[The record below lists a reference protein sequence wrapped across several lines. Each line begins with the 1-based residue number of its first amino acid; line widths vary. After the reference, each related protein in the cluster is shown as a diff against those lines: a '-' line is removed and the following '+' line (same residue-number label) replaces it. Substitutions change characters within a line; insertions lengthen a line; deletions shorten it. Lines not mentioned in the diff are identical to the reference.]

1 MLDFSPEIYFMNNV
15 YVFFVQDYVHAFI
28 VSFMKPT
35 GKPKSFLNPEF
46 TKGSFYHLQ

>member
-1 MLDFSPEIYFMNNV
+1 MFM
-15 YVFFVQDYVHAFI
+15 FFVQDYVYAFI